1 MPAGS
6 SPPPARVRDHD
17 PHGAQVRMNTGILI
31 LCAVA
36 YVAVAVADHIER
48 RR

>member
-1 MPAGS
+1 
-6 SPPPARVRDHD
+6 
-17 PHGAQVRMNTGILI
+17 MNTGILL

-36 YVAVAVADHIER
+36 YVAVAVADYIER

>member
-1 MPAGS
+1 
-6 SPPPARVRDHD
+6 
-17 PHGAQVRMNTGILI
+17 MNTGILI